1 MRWVAPAVAAAT
13 MTACSHSGVVPMGPD
28 TYMIANSEWGFS
40 SGGYQKAKI
49 LQEASDYCHSLGKE
63 MLPISSKQDDLRFG
77 RTPSAEVQFRCLPA
91 GDPDLKRPTLEP
103 SSVK

>member
-1 MRWVAPAVAAAT
+1 
-13 MTACSHSGVVPMGPD
+13 MGPD

-49 LQEASDYCHSLGKE
+49 LQEASDYCHSIGRE
-63 MLPISSKQDDLRFG
+63 MLPIGSKQNDLRFG

-91 GDPDLKRPTLEP
+91 GDPELKRPMPDAAAE
-103 SSVK
+103 